1 MDIKSLTLKNTI
13 VDENTGESYYDL
25 SAPSFAYKSEYGIK
39 GLHYVSVDQAGRM
52 DLVSEQYFGTGEY
65 VDALCIVNNIFNPFS
80 LNEGDIL
87 VIPDL
92 KNPNL
97 FYSRPKTESR
107 PNSVQSQYTDVTRQS
122 EKDQSRIQRL
132 IQKAKTKKNGVK
144 TPLPP
149 NVMQPG
155 TSAKTFENG
164 RISLGTNLNT
174 RNNQ

>member
-80 LNEGDIL
+80 LNEGYIL

-97 FYSRPKTESR
+97 FYSK
-107 PNSVQSQYTDVTRQS
+107 
-122 EKDQSRIQRL
+122 I
-132 IQKAKTKKNGVK
+132 
-144 TPLPP
+144 
-149 NVMQPG
+149 
-155 TSAKTFENG
+155 G
-164 RISLGTNLNT
+164 RAHV
-174 RNNQ
+174 